1 MLANMKYS
9 HIRFS
14 HSTEYNTVEET
25 RIYERAFYFDPYDAN
40 FYLQDYGYS
49 DSSYTY
55 KTRNI
60 LQSGSYI
67 TYSGVGIAVGLTF
80 GIIKGSE
87 LEESLVRDSPPE
99 DYVVDIDGKDYLTE
113 YRD

>member
-9 HIRFS
+9 HIRFN
-14 HSTEYNTVEET
+14 HSTEYRTVQESRLYQRE
-25 RIYERAFYFDPYDAN
+25 FYFDPYDAN
-40 FYLQDYGYS
+40 FYLMDYGYS
-49 DSSYTY
+49 DSSETYT
-55 KTRNI
+55 TRNM

-67 TYSGVGIAVGLTF
+67 DHDGVGIAVGLTF
-80 GIIKGSE
+80 GIMKGSV

-99 DYVVDIDGKDYLTE
+99 DYVLDIDGKDYLAD